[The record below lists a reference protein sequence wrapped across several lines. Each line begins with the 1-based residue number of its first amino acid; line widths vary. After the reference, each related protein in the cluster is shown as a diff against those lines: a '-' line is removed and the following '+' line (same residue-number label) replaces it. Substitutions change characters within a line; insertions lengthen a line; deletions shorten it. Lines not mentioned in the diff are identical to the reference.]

1 MSNSLRKGRRKR
13 VVTTQSKLLELKNVY
28 TTDCMGIFSVAAIKA
43 FVEVMGI
50 KPITADMTEEQ
61 IDEHMKL
68 ASEYTDHLFGI
79 IQYLQKDKEA
89 LLKYKK
95 QMEDD
100 YGLSIR
106 IDYDA

>member
-1 MSNSLRKGRRKR
+1 MSNALRKGKRKR
-13 VVTTQSKLLELKNVY
+13 IVTTQAKLMELKDAY
-28 TTDCMGIFSVAAIKA
+28 ITDCMGIFSVAAIKA
-43 FVEVMGI
+43 YAETHGI
-50 KPITADMTEEQ
+50 KPITDWD
-61 IDEHMKL
+61 DEDQVKALEPMSK
-68 ASEYTDHLFGI
+68 YCDKLFGI
-79 IQYLQKDKEA
+79 IQYLQKDKDA